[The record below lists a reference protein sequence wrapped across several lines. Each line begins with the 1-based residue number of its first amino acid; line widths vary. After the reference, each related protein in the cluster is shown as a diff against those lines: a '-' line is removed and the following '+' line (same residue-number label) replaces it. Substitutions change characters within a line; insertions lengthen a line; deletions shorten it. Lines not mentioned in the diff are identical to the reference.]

1 MSATST
7 KSIEGITFAVW
18 SPQEIRKYSVCEITQ
33 PETYDEDG
41 MAVQGG
47 LMDGRLGVLE
57 PGQKC
62 LTDGNTA
69 ARSPGHFGHIE
80 LAEPVLHIAFVDNI
94 YKLLQSTCR
103 TCGRIKMSPED
114 IAEFSKIKERHSSY
128 TVLSQK
134 RIPDQIQEKAKK
146 QKDCPHCG
154 KSQYEL
160 IFTKPTTF
168 VEKTEIG
175 ENRLLP
181 ITIRERL
188 SIIPDEDL
196 ALLGYDPHTAR
207 PEWFVLQ
214 ALPVPPSYC

>member
-1 MSATST
+1 MSLTAT
-7 KSIEGITFAVW
+7 KIIDGIIFSVW
-18 SPQEIRKYSVCEITQ
+18 SPQEIRKYSVAEITQ

-103 TCGRIKMSPED
+103 TCGRIKMSPD
-114 IAEFSKIKERHSSY
+114 DIKEFMN
-128 TVLSQK
+128 VLWWKFNPSTGST
-134 RIPDQIQEKAKK
+134 
-146 QKDCPHCG
+146 C
-154 KSQYEL
+154 
-160 IFTKPTTF
+160 
-168 VEKTEIG
+168 
-175 ENRLLP
+175 RL
-181 ITIRERL
+181 
-188 SIIPDEDL
+188 
-196 ALLGYDPHTAR
+196 
-207 PEWFVLQ
+207 
-214 ALPVPPSYC
+214 

>member
-1 MSATST
+1 MSAST
-7 KSIEGITFAVW
+7 KTINEITFAVW

-80 LAEPVLHIAFVDNI
+80 LSEPVLHIAFVDNI

-103 TCGRIKMSPED
+103 TCGRIKIPPED
-114 IAEFSKIKERHSSY
+114 LDEFRKIKDRHSSY
-128 TVLSQK
+128 TVISQK
-134 RIPDQIQEKAKK
+134 RIPEQIQEKAKK
-146 QKDCPHCG
+146 HKDCPLCG
-154 KSQYEL
+154 KSQYEI

-168 VEKTEIG
+168 IEKTEIG
-175 ENRLLP
+175 DCLLY
-181 ITIRERL
+181 T
-188 SIIPDEDL
+188 SDAADE
-196 ALLGYDPHTAR
+196 
-207 PEWFVLQ
+207 
-214 ALPVPPSYC
+214 

>member
-1 MSATST
+1 MSVTST

-18 SPQEIRKYSVCEITQ
+18 SPQEIRKYSVVEITQ

-103 TCGRIKMSPED
+103 TCGRIKMSPDD
-114 IAEFSKIKERHSSY
+114 IKEFSKIKERHSSY

-146 QKDCPHCG
+146 HG
-154 KSQYEL
+154 L
-160 IFTKPTTF
+160 H
-168 VEKTEIG
+168 
-175 ENRLLP
+175 LP
-181 ITIRERL
+181 FQ
-188 SIIPDEDL
+188 D
-196 ALLGYDPHTAR
+196 R
-207 PEWFVLQ
+207 PEIIQ
-214 ALPVPPSYC
+214 NTQ

>member
-1 MSATST
+1 MSAST
-7 KSIEGITFAVW
+7 KTINEITFAVW

-80 LAEPVLHIAFVDNI
+80 LSEPVLHIAFVDNI

-103 TCGRIKMSPED
+103 TCGRIKIPKESLD
-114 IAEFSKIKERHSSY
+114 EFRKIKERQSSY
-128 TVLSQK
+128 TVISQK
-134 RIPDQIQEKAKK
+134 RIPEQIHDKAKK
-146 QKDCPHCG
+146 HKDSPLCR
-154 KSQYEL
+154 KSQ
-160 IFTKPTTF
+160 
-168 VEKTEIG
+168 
-175 ENRLLP
+175 
-181 ITIRERL
+181 
-188 SIIPDEDL
+188 
-196 ALLGYDPHTAR
+196 
-207 PEWFVLQ
+207 
-214 ALPVPPSYC
+214 

>member
-1 MSATST
+1 MSVTST

-80 LAEPVLHIAFVDNI
+80 LA
-94 YKLLQSTCR
+94 
-103 TCGRIKMSPED
+103 
-114 IAEFSKIKERHSSY
+114 
-128 TVLSQK
+128 
-134 RIPDQIQEKAKK
+134 
-146 QKDCPHCG
+146 
-154 KSQYEL
+154 
-160 IFTKPTTF
+160 
-168 VEKTEIG
+168 
-175 ENRLLP
+175 
-181 ITIRERL
+181 
-188 SIIPDEDL
+188 
-196 ALLGYDPHTAR
+196 
-207 PEWFVLQ
+207 
-214 ALPVPPSYC
+214 